1 MLRNVLL
8 ASGLAALLMGCS
20 ASNKSE
26 SNGDSVVV
34 ADNVQVSVF
43 VDKNGGLYT
52 VNTTD
57 SYETAKFTDATG
69 KIFTLK
75 RQPSANGIRLVD
87 GDTEVFF
94 TDVDAFITI
103 NGKEIP
109 VTIKK

>member
-8 ASGLAALLMGCS
+8 ATGLAALLAGCS
-20 ASNKSE
+20 ATNKSE
-26 SNGDSVVV
+26 PTGDPVVV

-43 VDKNGGLYT
+43 VDKNGGIYT

-57 SYETAKFTDATG
+57 NYETAKFTDATG
-69 KIFTLK
+69 KILTLK
-75 RQPSANGIRLVD
+75 REPSANGIRLVD

-94 TDVDAFITI
+94 TDVDAFITVD
-103 NGKEIP
+103 GKEIP